1 MYYSLEYA
9 WADNIYINKGRFISM
24 TEYTKLSALVNSTF
38 KLNRIIGSAYKMW
51 DNDSRKMLSS
61 DTPSKGYKKVY
72 TVDTDKGVLDLSSSQ
87 FGVLLELVSVS
98 GLADINNKTFEVKSN
113 GQTGQEIRYF
123 FNYVTTTQSAEPLP
137 EPQGEIDLDGILF

>member
-1 MYYSLEYA
+1 
-9 WADNIYINKGRFISM
+9 M

-38 KLNRIIGSAYKMW
+38 KLNRIIGCAYKMW

-123 FNYVTTTQSAEPLP
+123 FNHVTTTQSAEPLP

>member
-1 MYYSLEYA
+1 
-9 WADNIYINKGRFISM
+9 M

-123 FNYVTTTQSAEPLP
+123 FNYVTTTQSTEPLP